1 MKFSIFYLSFEGS
14 TIKIGL
20 IVLELR
26 NFKMWHFFG
35 QKSEKCGKK
44 MPSPAPIHNFFN
56 FFFYFHKLHMKTKL
70 CAKFQHLKMI
80 FTEINQGGS
89 FYPPPVNQR
98 TQKSPLK
105 IGLRKIGYCYVF
117 YWQKLVESIN
127 HNHIVRQLRSLY

>member
-44 MPSPAPIHNFFN
+44 MPSPAPIYNFFN

-89 FYPPPVNQR
+89 FYPPVNQR
-98 TQKSPLK
+98 TLVNGKFLPGIVHIFGFWLSKWNFLSF
-105 IGLRKIGYCYVF
+105 IFHLRG
-117 YWQKLVESIN
+117 QPSKLD
-127 HNHIVRQLRSLY
+127 